1 MGDRGVQR
9 QRDRRDFGRRAKPEI
24 DTLHVSVGG
33 PLLQQ
38 LYDPPPGAH
47 GRFTGLVTRSPRQRI
62 GIEQN
67 LQHSPFVTDQQI
79 DVGRVIELVAAEL
92 THGDDR
98 KGRWFGIRNAFANGR
113 IDGAID
119 RRIGE
124 VGQQPRDV
132 LQRKLTRKVPERH
145 RKRESV
151 ALPTKFRLQILGFC
165 RKREFRGSGRAVAQE
180 DIRDWGKRLQRLAQ
194 KWRMAL
200 GAPQRILS

>member
-9 QRDRRDFGRRAKPEI
+9 QRDRRNFGRRAKPEI

-38 LYDPPPGAH
+38 LYDPPPDAH
-47 GRFTGLVTRSPRQRI
+47 GRFAGLVTRSPRQRI
-62 GIEQN
+62 GIEQ
-67 LQHSPFVTDQQI
+67 QQQI
-79 DVGRVIELVAAEL
+79 NVGRVIELVAAEL

-113 IDGAID
+113 FDGAID

-165 RKREFRGSGRAVAQE
+165 RKREFRGSGRAVAPE